1 VYSLIAARIPADY
14 TTAEST
20 KGFASIMPKT
30 TLEQKTFYGDI
41 TVEDFARALTAE
53 FHQGNLLTKVVG
65 KGDQRIVQIASP
77 VDAQSGGRTAITVHL
92 TKVED
97 GVHVRVGQQDWI
109 GVATSMG
116 FTALTALRRPASL
129 LHRLDDLAQD
139 IASLQLSTRIW
150 KTISDTAESLGA
162 AHELSERL
170 RRLMCE
176 YCLTANPVGAP
187 HCVACGAPLGPNQ
200 PVVCP
205 SCGYLVDPNQRICP
219 ECEQPLPAAD

>member
-1 VYSLIAARIPADY
+1 
-14 TTAEST
+14 
-20 KGFASIMPKT
+20 MPKT
-30 TLEQKTFYGDI
+30 TLEQKTFFGEIGVD
-41 TVEDFARALTAE
+41 DLARALVAE
-53 FHQGNLLTKVVG
+53 FHQGNLVSKVIG
-65 KGDQRIVQIASP
+65 RGDQRIVQIASP
-77 VDAQSGGRTAITVHL
+77 IDTRSGGRTAISVHL
-92 TKVED
+92 TTVED

-116 FTALTALRRPASL
+116 FTALTALRRPTAL
-129 LHRLDDLAQD
+129 LGRLDDLAQD

-200 PVVCP
+200 PIACP
-205 SCGYLVDPNQRICP
+205 TCGYIVEHDQSVCP
-219 ECEQPLPAAD
+219 ECSQRIPATT

>member
-1 VYSLIAARIPADY
+1 MPQGFRRIILQAKLR
-14 TTAEST
+14 
-20 KGFASIMPKT
+20 KGALAGMPKT
-30 TLEQKTFYGDI
+30 TLEQRTFHGEI
-41 TVEDFARALTAE
+41 TVDDFSHALTAE
-53 FHQGNLLTKVVG
+53 FHQGNLLTKVIG
-65 KGDQRIVQIASP
+65 RGDQRIVQIASP
-77 VDAQSGGRTAITVHL
+77 ADARSGGRTAITVHL
-92 TKVED
+92 TQVED

-129 LHRLDDLAQD
+129 LHRIDDLAQD

-150 KTISDTAESLGA
+150 KTISETAESLGA
-162 AHELSERL
+162 AHELSERF

-200 PVVCP
+200 PITC
-205 SCGYLVDPNQRICP
+205 SACGYLLDQDETVCP
-219 ECEQPLPAAD
+219 ECGNRV

>member
-1 VYSLIAARIPADY
+1 
-14 TTAEST
+14 
-20 KGFASIMPKT
+20 MPKT
-30 TLEQKTFYGDI
+30 TLEKKTFYGDI
-41 TVEDFARALTAE
+41 TVDDFVRALTAE
-53 FHQGNLLTKVVG
+53 FHQGNLITKVVG
-65 KGDQRIVQIASP
+65 RGDQRIIQIASP
-77 VDAQSGGRTAITVHL
+77 ARAQSGGRTAITVHL

-116 FTALTALRRPASL
+116 FTALTALRRPAAL

-150 KTISDTAESLGA
+150 KTISETAESLGA

-200 PVVCP
+200 PLVCP
-205 SCGYLVDPNQRICP
+205 SCGYLVDHDERICP
-219 ECEQPLPAAD
+219 ECSQPIPEPD

>member
-1 VYSLIAARIPADY
+1 
-14 TTAEST
+14 
-20 KGFASIMPKT
+20 MPKT
-30 TLEQKTFYGDI
+30 TLEKRTFHGDI
-41 TVEDFARALTAE
+41 TVEDFSRALTAE
-53 FHQGNLLTKVVG
+53 FHQGNLLTKVIG

-77 VDAQSGGRTAITVHL
+77 ADAVSGGRTAITVHL
-92 TKVED
+92 TQVED

-116 FTALTALRRPASL
+116 FTALTALRRPAAL
-129 LHRLDDLAQD
+129 LHRIDDLAQD

-150 KTISDTAESLGA
+150 KSISETAETLGA
-162 AHELSERL
+162 AHELSERF

-200 PVVCP
+200 PIACP
-205 SCGYLVDPNQRICP
+205 SCGFLLDRDEAVCP
-219 ECEQPLPAAD
+219 ECGHRVERPSK